1 MSATRKRSG
10 LRSLSR
16 ARQFERLREEL
27 TSARSALL
35 RGTLA
40 TCQPLPDQGLPA
52 DPLDLASNDRDEA
65 FDQLLKNRASA
76 KLRQIERALRR
87 MAEASYGVCLGCGND
102 IPIER
107 LKVQPETLY
116 CVACK
121 DRNELAASLR
131 GRLVSV

>member
-1 MSATRKRSG
+1 MSTTPKRGG

-16 ARQFERLREEL
+16 VRQFERLREEL
-27 TSARSALL
+27 TKARNTLL
-35 RGTLA
+35 GGALA
-40 TCQPLPDQGLPA
+40 TCQQFPDQGLPA

-65 FDQLLKNRASA
+65 FDQLLKDRASA
-76 KLRQIERALRR
+76 KLRQIERALHR
-87 MAEASYGVCLGCGND
+87 MAEAAYGICLGCRHD

-121 DRNELAASLR
+121 DRNELAARLR
-131 GRLVSV
+131 GTLVSA